1 MIKDKRICEILN
13 HYGYKEQL
21 KYTISELKE
30 LEREINLEI
39 YNDITDHFP
48 LIDEIADVFIM
59 CSQLV
64 EAVDGNNLLHER
76 IEFKLA
82 RQTQRIEEEKNVLD
96 VSRSK
101 KYKV

>member
-48 LIDEIADVFIM
+48 LIDEIADVFVM

-64 EAVDGNNLLHER
+64 EAVNGEELLQER
-76 IEFKLA
+76 IDFKIS
-82 RQTQRIEEEKNVLD
+82 RQIKRIQEGWKSD
-96 VSRSK
+96 
-101 KYKV
+101 